1 MKGRGSRF
9 VQPCWIKCYCAKVLI
24 RTESSFDVFVVW
36 AGFRVWFCRA
46 VKHRVF
52 KVPVGR
58 RDFRSTRIRTQSCV
72 LNLIY
77 KLNLKL
83 KGFFKTPTDS
93 LNVGSSSDTRSL
105 NSLMCRNKS
114 GLDGKVWTWDKR
126 KKNQQQGTNQSER
139 ETSLYSICSLTGNTI
154 IFKRFSF

>member
-1 MKGRGSRF
+1 MRTRKCLRHRSCSVCCRLVNQEVMKGRGSRF
-9 VQPCWIKCYCAKVLI
+9 VQPCWIKCYCAKVLT

-46 VKHRVF
+46 VKHREF

-93 LNVGSSSDTRSL
+93 LNVQ
-105 NSLMCRNKS
+105 NKS
-114 GLDGKVWTWDKR
+114 GLDGKVWK
-126 KKNQQQGTNQSER
+126 
-139 ETSLYSICSLTGNTI
+139 
-154 IFKRFSF
+154 